1 MNTPEQVELTCEII
15 SAFSTSLGVGA
26 AIAYYLKNILNIS
39 LISLAFI
46 LAIYFSIILILIIYF
61 IQKLKEEKNETPKMD
76 LRKLAVN
83 ISSFINWIIILF
95 YVFSILII
103 FFS

>member
-1 MNTPEQVELTCEII
+1 MTKEDIKIICEII

-76 LRKLAVN
+76 
-83 ISSFINWIIILF
+83 
-95 YVFSILII
+95 
-103 FFS
+103 